1 MDSGIV
7 KELTGVLIKNI
18 DASIIKEKNIDL
30 ILSGGAFNASYL
42 IGCLYFIREMCEKG
56 LICVN
61 KVSTC
66 SASSMIGLL
75 FIVDKLDIF
84 IEKMYEL
91 LVGSF
96 KKNRNVIFDEESL
109 STIIKIIEDVLPDD
123 VISRINGRLYI
134 TYYDVT
140 KCEQVVKSNYED
152 VSDIIRTIRRS
163 CFIPYIT
170 MDKLMEE
177 NRYIDGGTPYI
188 FNKEFGVNRIYINL
202 LCGVDKIKD
211 SMIIKRDKIV
221 MHSILDGIL
230 DVHNFFF
237 KCKKTP
243 MCCYVEDWGVVRMI
257 EFKMLEWRLYTICVI
272 LYLIIKVRDDIVYK
286 YYKDNK
292 LINIVASKLRRW
304 LSETVETNCV

>member
-1 MDSGIV
+1 
-7 KELTGVLIKNI
+7 
-18 DASIIKEKNIDL
+18 
-30 ILSGGAFNASYL
+30 
-42 IGCLYFIREMCEKG
+42 
-56 LICVN
+56 
-61 KVSTC
+61 
-66 SASSMIGLL
+66 MIGLL
-75 FIVDKLDIF
+75 FIVDKLDTF

-109 STIIKIIEDVLPDD
+109 STIINIIEDVLPDD

-202 LCGVDKIKD
+202 LCGMDKIKD

-221 MHSILDGIL
+221 MHRILDGIL

-237 KCKKTP
+237 KCKETP

-272 LYLIIKVRDDIVYK
+272 LYVIIKVRDDIVYK

-292 LINIVASKLRRW
+292 FINIVLNKSRQW
-304 LSETVETNCV
+304 LSDTVERNCV

>member
-56 LICVN
+56 LIIVN

-84 IEKMYEL
+84 IENMYEL

-96 KKNRNVIFDEESL
+96 KRNRNVIFDEESL
-109 STIIKIIEDVLPDD
+109 STIINIIEDVLPDD

-134 TYYDVT
+134 TYYDVM
-140 KCEQVVKSNYED
+140 KREQIVKSSFED

-188 FNKEFGVNRIYINL
+188 FNKEFGVNRMYINL
-202 LCGVDKIKD
+202 LCSMDKIKD
-211 SMIIKRDKIV
+211 AMIIKRDKIV
-221 MHSILDGIL
+221 MHRILGGIL

-237 KCKKTP
+237 KCKQTP
-243 MCCYVEDWGVVRMI
+243 MCCYVEEWGVLRMI
-257 EFKMLEWRLYTICVI
+257 EFKMLEWRLYVICVI
-272 LYLIIKVRDDIVYK
+272 LYVIIKVRDDIVYK

-292 LINIVASKLRRW
+292 FINIMANKLRRC
-304 LSETVETNCV
+304 LSEIVETNCV

>member
-96 KKNRNVIFDEESL
+96 KRNRNVIFDEESL

-123 VISRINGRLYI
+123 VLIRINGRLYI

-221 MHSILDGIL
+221 MHRILGGIL
-230 DVHNFFF
+230 DIHNFFF

-272 LYLIIKVRDDIVYK
+272 LYVIIKVRDDRVYK

-304 LSETVETNCV
+304 LSEIVETNCV

>member
-42 IGCLYFIREMCEKG
+42 IGCLYFIREMCERG

-134 TYYDVT
+134 TYYDVM
-140 KCEQVVKSNYED
+140 KCEQVVKCNYED

-202 LCGVDKIKD
+202 LCGMDKIKD

-221 MHSILDGIL
+221 MHRILDGIL

-272 LYLIIKVRDDIVYK
+272 LYVIIKVRDDIVYK

-292 LINIVASKLRRW
+292 LINIMASKLRRW
-304 LSETVETNCV
+304 LSDTVERNCV

>member
-42 IGCLYFIREMCEKG
+42 IGCLYFIREMCERG
-56 LICVN
+56 LICIN

-75 FIVDKLDIF
+75 FLVDKLDTF

-134 TYYDVT
+134 TYYDVM

-152 VSDIIRTIRRS
+152 VGDIIRTIRRS

-202 LCGVDKIKD
+202 LCGMDKIKD
-211 SMIIKRDKIV
+211 AMIIKRDKIV
-221 MHSILDGIL
+221 MHRILGGIL

-237 KCKKTP
+237 KCKQTP
-243 MCCYVEDWGVVRMI
+243 MCCYVEDWGVIRMI

-272 LYLIIKVRDDIVYK
+272 LYVIIKVRDDIVYK

-292 LINIVASKLRRW
+292 FINIVANKLRRC
-304 LSETVETNCV
+304 LGEIVETNCV

>member
-7 KELTGVLIKNI
+7 KELTSVLIKNI

-66 SASSMIGLL
+66 SASSMMGLL
-75 FIVDKLDIF
+75 FMVDKLDTF

-91 LVGSF
+91 LICSF

-152 VSDIIRTIRRS
+152 VSDIIRTVRRS

-202 LCGVDKIKD
+202 LCGMDKIKD

-221 MHSILDGIL
+221 MHRILGGIL

-237 KCKKTP
+237 KCKETP
-243 MCCYVEDWGVVRMI
+243 MCCYVEEWGVLRMI
-257 EFKMLEWRLYTICVI
+257 EFKMLEWRLYVICVI
-272 LYLIIKVRDDIVYK
+272 LYVIIKVRDDIVYK

-292 LINIVASKLRRW
+292 FINIVANKLRRC
-304 LSETVETNCV
+304 LSEIVETNCV

>member
-18 DASIIKEKNIDL
+18 DATIIKEKNIDL

-42 IGCLYFIREMCEKG
+42 IGCLYFIREMCERG

-75 FIVDKLDIF
+75 FIVDKLDTF

-152 VSDIIRTIRRS
+152 VSDIIRTVRRS

-202 LCGVDKIKD
+202 LCGMDKIKD

-221 MHSILDGIL
+221 MHRILGGIL

-237 KCKKTP
+237 KCKETP

-272 LYLIIKVRDDIVYK
+272 LYVIIKVRDDIVYK

-292 LINIVASKLRRW
+292 FINIVLNKSRQW
-304 LSETVETNCV
+304 LSDTVERNCV

>member
-42 IGCLYFIREMCEKG
+42 IGCLYFIREMCERG
-56 LICVN
+56 LICIN

-75 FIVDKLDIF
+75 FLVDKLDTF

-140 KCEQVVKSNYED
+140 KCEQVIKSNYED
-152 VSDIIRTIRRS
+152 LSDIIRTIRRS

-177 NRYIDGGTPYI
+177 NSYIDGGTPYI

-202 LCGVDKIKD
+202 LCGMDKIKD
-211 SMIIKRDKIV
+211 AMIIKRDKIV
-221 MHSILDGIL
+221 MHRILGGIL

-243 MCCYVEDWGVVRMI
+243 MCCYVEDWGVIRMI

-272 LYLIIKVRDDIVYK
+272 LYLVIKVRDDIVYK

-292 LINIVASKLRRW
+292 LINIVANKMRRW
-304 LSETVETNCV
+304 LSEIVETNCV

>member
-96 KKNRNVIFDEESL
+96 KRNRNVIFDEESL

-123 VISRINGRLYI
+123 VLIRINGRLYI

-177 NRYIDGGTPYI
+177 NRYVDGGTPYI

-221 MHSILDGIL
+221 MHRILGGIL
-230 DVHNFFF
+230 DIHNFFF

-272 LYLIIKVRDDIVYK
+272 LYVIIKVRDDRVYK

-304 LSETVETNCV
+304 LSEIVETNCV

>member
-7 KELTGVLIKNI
+7 KELIGVLIKNI

-42 IGCLYFIREMCEKG
+42 IGCLYFIREMCEKV

-61 KVSTC
+61 KVSSC

-75 FIVDKLDIF
+75 FLVDKLDTF

-109 STIIKIIEDVLPDD
+109 STIVKIIEDVLPDD

-140 KCEQVVKSNYED
+140 KCEQVIKSNYED
-152 VSDIIRTIRRS
+152 VGDIIRTIRRS

-202 LCGVDKIKD
+202 LCGMDKIKD
-211 SMIIKRDKIV
+211 AMIIKRDKIV
-221 MHSILDGIL
+221 MHRILGGIL

-237 KCKKTP
+237 KCKQTP
-243 MCCYVEDWGVVRMI
+243 MCCYVEDWGVIRMI

-272 LYLIIKVRDDIVYK
+272 LYVIIKVRDDIVYK

-292 LINIVASKLRRW
+292 FINIVANKLRRC
-304 LSETVETNCV
+304 LGEIVETNCV

>member
-56 LICVN
+56 LIIVN

-96 KKNRNVIFDEESL
+96 KRNRNVIFDEESL

-123 VISRINGRLYI
+123 VLSRINGRLYI

-140 KCEQVVKSNYED
+140 KCEQIVKSSFED

-177 NRYIDGGTPYI
+177 NRYVDGGTPYI

-221 MHSILDGIL
+221 MHRILGGIL
-230 DVHNFFF
+230 DIHNFFF

-272 LYLIIKVRDDIVYK
+272 LYLVIKVRDDIVYK

-304 LSETVETNCV
+304 LSEIVETNCV

>member
-56 LICVN
+56 LIIVN

-221 MHSILDGIL
+221 MHRILDGIL

-257 EFKMLEWRLYTICVI
+257 EFKMLELRLYTICVI
-272 LYLIIKVRDDIVYK
+272 LYVIIKVRDEIVYK

-292 LINIVASKLRRW
+292 LINIVSSKLRRW
-304 LSETVETNCV
+304 LSEIVETNCV

>member
-7 KELTGVLIKNI
+7 KELTSVLIKNI

-42 IGCLYFIREMCEKG
+42 VGCLYFIREMCEKG

-66 SASSMIGLL
+66 SASSMMGLL
-75 FIVDKLDIF
+75 FMVDKLDTF

-91 LVGSF
+91 LIGSF

-152 VSDIIRTIRRS
+152 VSDIIRTVRRS

-202 LCGVDKIKD
+202 LCGMDKIKD

-221 MHSILDGIL
+221 MHRILDGIL
-230 DVHNFFF
+230 DIHNFFF

-243 MCCYVEDWGVVRMI
+243 MCCYVEDWGVVRII

-272 LYLIIKVRDDIVYK
+272 LYVIIKVRDDIVYK

-304 LSETVETNCV
+304 LSEIVERNCV